1 MNPEDSSSLLVL
13 AGNSQNGRLFAQYVL
28 CDQEITPTRLLTAGI
43 SALVLLLCL
52 AILIINTWGKTG
64 LKQIN
69 KEWLEK
75 LELEKNPRAAN
86 IRKLL
91 DNPPHL
97 DNCIHTANIVCYV
110 IAPAVAISA
119 IHQFNIYDLWV
130 SVMIFALVF
139 CVLLFTRAIPHGMA
153 LRQTEKYALR
163 YQGFLKGELGIFS
176 PVTRLVNRSAL
187 LALRQGQSQEQ
198 AEQLEQKFEQPD
210 PPVIMEPEDD
220 SFFEYGER
228 PVREVMIPRLD
239 IVAAPLTSTPD
250 ELADLVLK
258 NWHSRLPIY
267 RDTIDQ
273 IVGILYAR
281 DLLRYLHS
289 GDKTELNLM
298 SMLRTPYFVPES
310 KRIDELFT
318 ELQSHR
324 ARLAIV
330 VDEYGGTAGLVTT
343 EDLLAEI
350 VGEINDEY
358 DRKRPEYVRLNPE
371 EVIVDAR
378 MNLNEVNNFFNTRW
392 SSESVDTIGGFVY
405 DKLGRIPRAGEEL
418 ILDRMGQ
425 PRAEGEDLQ
434 QGDVAIVIMSITG
447 QRLRR
452 VRLLNFST
460 PKPYNTTVND
470 TKLTDNP

>member
-1 MNPEDSSSLLVL
+1 
-13 AGNSQNGRLFAQYVL
+13 
-28 CDQEITPTRLLTAGI
+28 
-43 SALVLLLCL
+43 VLLLCL
-52 AILIINTWGKTG
+52 IILIINTWGKTG
-64 LKQIN
+64 LKQIS
-69 KEWLEK
+69 KEWLDK
-75 LELEKNPRAAN
+75 LESEQNPRVAT

-91 DNPPHL
+91 ANLPHL

-119 IHQFNIYDLWV
+119 IHQFNVYDLWV
-130 SVMIFALVF
+130 SVMIFTLVF
-139 CVLLFTRAIPHGMA
+139 AVLLFTRAIPHGMA
-153 LRQTEKYALR
+153 LRHPEKYALR
-163 YQGFLKGELGIFS
+163 YQGFLKGEVGLFS
-176 PVTRLVNRSAL
+176 PITKLVNRSAL
-187 LALRQGQSQEQ
+187 LTLRQGQSKEQ
-198 AEQLEQKFEQPD
+198 QEQLEQKFEQPD
-210 PPVIMEPEDD
+210 PPVIVALEED

-239 IVAAPLTSTPD
+239 IIAASLSSTPE
-250 ELADLVLK
+250 ELAELVLK

-267 RDTIDQ
+267 RETIDQ

-281 DLLRYLHS
+281 DLLRYLQS
-289 GDKTELNLM
+289 DDKSEMSLM
-298 SMLRTPYFVPES
+298 SLLRTPYFVPEN
-310 KRIDELFT
+310 KRVDELFT

-358 DRKRPEYVRLNPE
+358 DRKRPEYVRLNPD

-392 SSESVDTIGGFVY
+392 SSESVDTIGGYVY
-405 DKLGRIPRAGEEL
+405 DKLGKIPRAGEEL

-425 PRAEGEDLQ
+425 PRPSGEDLQ
-434 QGDVAIVIMSITG
+434 QGDVAIVVMAVTG

-452 VRLLNFST
+452 LRLLNYST
-460 PKPYNTTVND
+460 PKPYNTTED
-470 TKLTDNP
+470 DSNPSERKGVQGNPPPGS